1 MPKLAAKSGPRP
13 RHLPQ
18 RTCVGCGTV
27 SAKRQFIRI
36 VRSPEGT
43 VRADPTGKA
52 PGRGA
57 YLCPNRSCWEQA
69 LAKKRLERALR
80 TVLSAEDA
88 AALAA
93 FAATLP
99 AGEEALA

>member
-1 MPKLAAKSGPRP
+1 
-13 RHLPQ
+13 
-18 RTCVGCGTV
+18 V

-36 VRSPEGT
+36 VRSTGGG
-43 VRADPTGKA
+43 VRPDPTGKA

-69 LAKKRLERALR
+69 LAKKRLERALK

-88 AALAA
+88 AAIAA

-99 AGEEALA
+99 GGEEGPA

>member
-1 MPKLAAKSGPRP
+1 MPKTAAKSGLRA
-13 RHLPQ
+13 RRLPQ

-27 SAKRQFIRI
+27 SAKRQFIRV
-36 VRSPEGT
+36 VRSPGGG
-43 VRADPTGKA
+43 VRPDPTGKA

-57 YLCPNRSCWEQA
+57 YLCPNRSCWQQA

-80 TVLSAEDA
+80 TVLSAQDA
-88 AALAA
+88 EAIAA